1 MKRVLAIV
9 FAVLCCSCGKYAA
22 FTLPAPDAA
31 GPRAPFHWEASP
43 EPVLSRGDWDS
54 GDVLNPSVVKFHG
67 EYWNLYSGY
76 DGTTWSTGLATSA
89 DGIHWTKK
97 GRILSPDAGNG
108 SALVVGDRIFYW
120 YQTGSPVEIALAT
133 SDDWK
138 KTQVAL
144 KTGPRGSW
152 DERGVADP
160 YVIERGG
167 EFYLYY
173 LGMDRARRQRLG
185 VARSRDGVVWEKL
198 ISNPILELGEA
209 GAFDEMGLGEPAVW
223 TSGGSYWML
232 YTGRA
237 RDERRRIGLAKSAD
251 GVHWSREPLVIEGSE
266 PWDKEVVCDPSVE
279 VSPAGVRVWFGGGD
293 VPRPDQG
300 LHGQIGVGMLTTGGK

>member
-1 MKRVLAIV
+1 MRWIMIPLA
-9 FAVLCCSCGKYAA
+9 ALCCCCGKYAA
-22 FTLPAPDAA
+22 FTLPTPDAA
-31 GPRAPFHWEASP
+31 GPRAPFRWEALP
-43 EPVLSRGDWDS
+43 APVLSRGDWDS
-54 GDVLNPSVVKFHG
+54 GDVLNPSVVKYRG

-76 DGTTWSTGLATSA
+76 DGATWSTGLATSA

-97 GRILSPDAGNG
+97 GKILSPDAGNG
-108 SALVVGDRIFYW
+108 SALVVSGKVYYW

-138 KTQVAL
+138 KTRIVL

-167 EFYLYY
+167 ELYLYY

-185 VARSRDGVVWEKL
+185 VARSHDGVVWEKL
-198 ISNPILELGEA
+198 LSNPILELGDA

-237 RDERRRIGLAKSAD
+237 RGEKRRIGLAKSAD

-266 PWDKEVVCDPSVE
+266 AWDSKVVCDPTVE
-279 VSPAGVRVWFGGGD
+279 VTPEGVRVWFGGGD

-300 LHGQIGVGMLTTGGK
+300 LHGQIGVGILR